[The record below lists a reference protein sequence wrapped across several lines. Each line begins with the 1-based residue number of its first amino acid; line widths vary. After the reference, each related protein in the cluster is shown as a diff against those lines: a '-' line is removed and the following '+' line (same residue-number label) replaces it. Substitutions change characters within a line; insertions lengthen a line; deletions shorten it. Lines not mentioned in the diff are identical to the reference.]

1 MNNDRSK
8 LRPWRER
15 PAPAIPL
22 YLSIEHGG
30 EHHDDDTLEHE
41 VQFFVVGA
49 LEPTATLAVVQS
61 DCYKNPRVL
70 RYERAALLGLRTA
83 VLDQVVVRA
92 FRTLAHHMNE
102 ADGDAAEM
110 WVSDA
115 AVWLGRWLTA
125 GEAAEAVVAL
135 APYVRLGCA
144 VNDVV
149 SVRID

>member
-30 EHHDDDTLEHE
+30 DRHDDDTLEHE

-49 LEPTATLAVVQS
+49 LEPTVTRAIVQS
-61 DCYKNPRVL
+61 DFYKDPRVL

-83 VLDQVVVRA
+83 VLDQVVIRA

-115 AVWLGRWLTA
+115 AAWLGRRLPA
-125 GEAAEAVVAL
+125 GVAAEAVAAL
-135 APYVRLGCA
+135 ASYVRPGCA

>member
-8 LRPWRER
+8 LLSWRER
-15 PAPAIPL
+15 PCPVIPL

-30 EHHDDDTLEHE
+30 AHHEDDTLEHE
-41 VQFFVVGA
+41 IQLFVVGA
-49 LEPTATLAVVQS
+49 LEPTVTLAIVQS
-61 DCYKNPRVL
+61 DAYKDPRVL
-70 RYERAALLGLRTA
+70 RYERAALPGLRAA
-83 VLDQVVVRA
+83 VLDQVVIRA

-102 ADGDAAEM
+102 VDGDAAEM

-115 AVWLGRWLTA
+115 AAWLGRRLPA
-125 GEAAEAVVAL
+125 GEAAEAVAAL